1 MNSQRN
7 IVSSISWTILATTIP
22 VSVRPPIPVIWG
34 DTPPFVESAFRTIE
48 AQRPQCSADAI
59 RAIRLF
65 WQGHYV
71 GKLIKARLRGAAEIG
86 PFRYRD
92 YGNLATIGR
101 KAAIIDFGWIRLRG
115 LFACLIW
122 TVAHI
127 YFLIGFRNRMIVA
140 LNWLWAYFTF
150 QRAARLITGPIR

>member
-1 MNSQRN
+1 MDL
-7 IVSSISWTILATTIP
+7 LATTIL
-22 VSVRPPIPVIWG
+22 VSVRPPIPVIWAIRRLLWS
-34 DTPPFVESAFRTIE
+34 PPSARS
-48 AQRPQCSADAI
+48 RRKDPQCSADAI

-92 YGNLATIGR
+92 CGNLATIGR
-101 KAAIIDFGWIRLRG
+101 KAAIIDFSWIRLRG

-140 LNWLWAYFTF
+140 LNWLWAFP
-150 QRAARLITGPIR
+150 AAGALSVLPEGTSMDKV